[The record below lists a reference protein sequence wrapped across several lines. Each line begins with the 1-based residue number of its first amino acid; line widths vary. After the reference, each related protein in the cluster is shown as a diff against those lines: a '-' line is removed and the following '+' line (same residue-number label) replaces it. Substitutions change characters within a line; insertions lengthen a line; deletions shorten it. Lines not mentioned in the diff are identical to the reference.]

1 MIQTGIGGTA
11 TSFNATNAYKVA
23 QKMLDQAGSSTSGA
37 NGSGEANRSA
47 FSELVSSAASNTVGN
62 VRKVEQVAADAIVG
76 KASLNEVVSA
86 VNSAEIALK
95 SVIAIRDK
103 VIMAYQDI
111 IKMPI

>member
-11 TSFNATNAYKVA
+11 TSFSATNAYKVA
-23 QKMLDQAGSSTSGA
+23 QKMLDQAG
-37 NGSGEANRSA
+37 GSGEASRGA
-47 FSELVSSAASNTVGN
+47 FSELVSSATSSTIGDVK
-62 VRKVEQVAADAIVG
+62 KVEQVAGDAIVG

-86 VNSAEIALK
+86 VTSAEIALK

>member
-23 QKMLDQAGSSTSGA
+23 QKMLDQAGSTNAG
-37 NGSGEANRSA
+37 GSGEAGRSA
-47 FSELVSSAASNTVGN
+47 FSELVSSAASSTIGN
-62 VRKVEQVAADAIVG
+62 VRKVEQVAGDAVLG
-76 KASLNEVVSA
+76 KASLNEVVNA
-86 VNSAEIALK
+86 VTSAEIALK